1 MSALKTLAKISDRLL
16 DESSEQRDLQRALD
30 DFVALCSNIT
40 GITPDASFDAW
51 AGDAI
56 LPDGVAINPRA
67 AAHCVTDY
75 RRSVVF
81 IRGVYAAILSARTR
95 FPHTPIEILYAG
107 CGPFATL
114 LLPLMAKFKAGELSI
129 HLLDI
134 HQQSLDSVDR
144 LLRALDLT
152 AHEVSSVQ
160 ADACTYRHTGK
171 LHLIIAETMQKSL
184 EQEPQFAVTANLAP
198 QLHPQGIFIPQI
210 IEVELCLA
218 HLEQDQANH
227 RQSPELK
234 RAGLPSPGQRHPLA
248 TVMTLSPQQAIRLL
262 RASSH
267 DPGGEKPCL
276 HLATV
281 EIPAVADIE
290 SFDALLFTRIQVFSG
305 YRLQDYEAE
314 ITLPLHCHELSPLQA
329 GAAYHVSYELGSY
342 PRFCLTP
349 VREPSAHGPGEGH

>member
-1 MSALKTLAKISDRLL
+1 MSAVKTLAKISETLL
-16 DESSEQRDLQRALD
+16 DETSEQHDLHRALD
-30 DFVALCSNIT
+30 DFISLCSGIT

-81 IRGVYAAILSARTR
+81 IRGVHAAIRSAIAR
-95 FPHTPIEILYAG
+95 FPDTPIDILYAG

-114 LLPLMAKFKAGELSI
+114 LLPLLTKFKTSELSI

-134 HQQSLDSVDR
+134 HQQSLDSVDC

-152 AHEVSSVQ
+152 AYEVSRVK
-160 ADACTYRHTGK
+160 ADACTYRHAGS

-184 EQEPQFAVTANLAP
+184 EQEPQFAVTVNLAP
-198 QLHPQGIFIPQI
+198 QLHPQGIFVPQI

-218 HLEQDQANH
+218 QLQQEQANY
-227 RQSPELK
+227 RKAQEIK
-234 RAGLPSPGQRHPLA
+234 RDAMPNPGTRYPLA
-248 TVMTLSPQQAIRLL
+248 TVMTLSPQQAISHL
-262 RASSH
+262 RRSSH
-267 DPGGEKPCL
+267 DPARDKTRL
-276 HLATV
+276 QLATV

-290 SFDALLFTRIQVFSG
+290 HFDALLFTRIQVFSG

-314 ITLPLHCHELSPLQA
+314 ITLPLRCHELSPLLA
-329 GAAYHVSYELGSY
+329 GTIYHVSYELGSY
-342 PRFCLTP
+342 PKFCFTP
-349 VREPSAHGPGEGH
+349 ARDLCAHGLPESL